1 MKKKVKRI
9 TSGILVIVIF
19 IIAIIWVAS
28 KFVHFGDVEY
38 TDNAQVDQ
46 QLVPVNSR
54 IQGFIKEI
62 RFDEYTKVKKGDT
75 LVIIE
80 DAEFRLRVA
89 QAEADYQN
97 ALVGKAAMGTTIATT
112 DNNIS
117 VNDATI
123 EEARILLENAEK
135 DFRRYEN
142 LLSQEAVTQQQY
154 DRVKTSYESQKAR
167 YQMLCR
173 QRQSTSLVRS
183 EQTQR
188 LSQNDAGIEVAKAAL
203 DLANINL
210 SYTIITAP
218 CDGFTTRKDIQVGQL
233 VQPGQVL
240 VEVVDD
246 ADIWVIANYKEKQIG
261 NIRVG
266 MPVEIKVDALEDVT
280 YKGVVE
286 SISKAT
292 GAKMSLLPQD
302 NSAGNF
308 VKVQQ
313 RIPVRIKFTNEN
325 TPEDMALLRA
335 GMNVECEV
343 NY

>member
-1 MKKKVKRI
+1 MKKRVKRLI
-9 TSGILVIVIF
+9 SGILVIVIF

-28 KFVHFGDVEY
+28 KFIHFGDVEY
-38 TDNAQVDQ
+38 TDNAQVNQ

-80 DAEFRLRVA
+80 DTEYRLRVA
-89 QAEADYQN
+89 QAEADYRN

-112 DNNIS
+112 GNNIA
-117 VNDATI
+117 VNDAGI

-135 DFRRYEN
+135 DFHRYEN
-142 LLSQEAVTQQQY
+142 LLSQGAVTQQQF
-154 DRVKTSYESQKAR
+154 DRVKTAYESQKAR
-167 YQMLCR
+167 YEMLCR

-188 LSQNDAGIEVAKAAL
+188 LSQNDAGIKVAKAAL
-203 DLANINL
+203 ELAELNL
-210 SYTIITAP
+210 SYTIIVAP
-218 CDGFTTRKDIQVGQL
+218 CDGYTTRKDIQEGQL
-233 VQPGQVL
+233 VQPGQTL

-246 ADIWVIANYKEKQIG
+246 ADIWVIANYKETQTG
-261 NIRVG
+261 NIRIG
-266 MPVEIKVDALEDVT
+266 MPVEIRVDALDGII
-280 YKGVVE
+280 YKGEVE

-325 TPEDMALLRA
+325 SPEDMELLRA